1 MSEQEFYQRAM
12 IAAMQ
17 GLLSANGNG
26 YEPEYIHPHGTVA
39 AMADEYAKALTIRA
53 EIEVQ
58 KMRLDNVFPEK
69 VV

>member
-1 MSEQEFYQRAM
+1 MTEQEFYQKAM

-17 GLLSANGNG
+17 ALLTANGNG
-26 YEPEYIHPHGTVA
+26 YEPEYIHPHDTVA
-39 AMADEYAKALTIRA
+39 QMADEYAKALTSRA

-58 KMRLDNVFPEK
+58 KMRIENSFPET